1 MDRLQFSFLSS
12 LGFEAQGSTA
22 IWAAVALAVYGMTLL
37 AILIVILRR
46 SRAGHRSP
54 GSLP

>member
-1 MDRLQFSFLSS
+1 VDRLQFSFLSS

-46 SRAGHRSP
+46 SRSGHRPP
-54 GSLP
+54 GSLS